1 MKGNTITERCSFCFF
16 FAAKRYVMRESV
28 RESNYR
34 TWRWSVGRPFV
45 CQVALLQLRSRV
57 FYFSCVLCCVM
68 FFCFFLPL
76 MTALSD
82 RSLCCSPHREAAEK
96 HTDWGGR
103 PESGQQTVWGINDT
117 RLWFL
122 WPCLTTRVFDI
133 STFLSPPR
141 CKLFFESFFCCWCYF
156 PPSLRVLWRRCAQRQ
171 RDLDP
176 LTVYVRISGSSRT
189 N

>member
-1 MKGNTITERCSFCFF
+1 
-16 FAAKRYVMRESV
+16 MRESV
-28 RESNYR
+28 RESKYR

-68 FFCFFLPL
+68 FFFFLFPL
-76 MTALSD
+76 MTSLLD
-82 RSLCCSPHREAAEK
+82 RSLCCSPQREAAEK
-96 HTDWGGR
+96 HTDWGGTTWKTA
-103 PESGQQTVWGINDT
+103 SGQQTVWGINDT

-122 WPCLTTRVFDI
+122 WPCVTTLVFDL
-133 STFLSPPR
+133 SAFLFPPR
-141 CKLFFESFFCCWCYF
+141 CKLFFESFFCCCCYF
-156 PPSLRVLWRRCAQRQ
+156 PPPLRVLRRRCAQSR

-176 LTVYVRISGSSRT
+176 LTVYARVSGSSRA